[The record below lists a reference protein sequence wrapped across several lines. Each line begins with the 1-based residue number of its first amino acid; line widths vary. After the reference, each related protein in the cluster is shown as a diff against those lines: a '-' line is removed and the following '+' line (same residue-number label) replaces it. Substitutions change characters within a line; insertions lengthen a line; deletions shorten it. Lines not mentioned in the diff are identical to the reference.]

1 MVNWLEG
8 NELQLDDWTWGCRI
22 NSVQVSVIELTLF
35 ELLIVSRD
43 SFDLVD
49 YDMVTGKTIV
59 SFMKLYV

>member
-1 MVNWLEG
+1 M
-8 NELQLDDWTWGCRI
+8 
-22 NSVQVSVIELTLF
+22 QVSVIELTLF